1 MKTTSF
7 LESIYSSLSFSPP
20 QELDEFQPYPIEI
33 VPGKIYLG
41 DFRQA
46 CDPKIQKDLK
56 IKAHVNVS
64 METGPL

>member
-7 LESIYSSLSFSPP
+7 LGNVYSSLSFLPP
-20 QELDEFQPYPIEI
+20 QELDEFQPYPVEI
-33 VPGKIYLG
+33 VPGKIYVG
-41 DFRQA
+41 NFTQA

-64 METGPL
+64 METGLL